1 MVIDTRK
8 RDGRLERRDM
18 RILNRIRKWYSEPKQ
33 CFEPTKS
40 PMFQKEELRLRFE
53 NIIRNNPELALD
65 IIIETKHAR
74 WVLGKVALLIRASC
88 KLKRK
93 QEPYTI
99 YKRQYSLWQLRLERG

>member
-1 MVIDTRK
+1 MIIDTRK
-8 RDGRLERRDM
+8 RNERLERRDM

-74 WVLGKVALLIRASC
+74 WVVEKVALLIRASC
-88 KLKRK
+88 KPKKEARAIHHM
-93 QEPYTI
+93 QETI
-99 YKRQYSLWQLRLERG
+99 